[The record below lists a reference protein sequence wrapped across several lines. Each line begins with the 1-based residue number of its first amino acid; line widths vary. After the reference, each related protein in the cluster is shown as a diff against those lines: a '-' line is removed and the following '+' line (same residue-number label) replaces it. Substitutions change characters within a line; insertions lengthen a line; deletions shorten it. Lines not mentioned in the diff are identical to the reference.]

1 MDKKEAL
8 DWCKKNEY
16 LAENETLVLDE
27 EFGYMVNDGDPV
39 QLIACDL
46 NKLDDKCP
54 CMNDRMKFLERLGH
68 RPNKMF
74 WNMYR
79 RHVGT
84 RKILMKR

>member
-1 MDKKEAL
+1 MNKQEAL
-8 DWCKKNEY
+8 DWCKENEY
-16 LAENETLVLDE
+16 LGENETLVLDS

-46 NKLDDKCP
+46 NKLDNKCP
-54 CMNDRMKFLERLGH
+54 CENDRLWFKSRL
-68 RPNKMF
+68 PKTTKMF
-74 WNMYR
+74 WNMYN